1 VQAIL
6 RARVPAGKRGAGTP
20 TRIEVSA
27 PVSFTEADCV
37 RNGKFDK
44 DVAVHRALEEFEELF
59 GERLVRMATARR
71 ANWTMEV
78 I

>member
-1 VQAIL
+1 
-6 RARVPAGKRGAGTP
+6 
-20 TRIEVSA
+20 VSA